1 MNSSVLEGKRILLTR
16 AAHQLGSIEKM
27 VRASAAVPIPFPCLE
42 LQVNTDA
49 LKQGVAIL
57 PEFSDLLFT
66 SANGV
71 LALASFC
78 HEQNR
83 TLKSTLAG
91 KRIAAVGDRTAAALS
106 ALDISVD
113 IIPEIASQDG
123 LIAAYSEHGLPAQL
137 LFFRAKE
144 GRENL
149 AEALEQ
155 QGTVVKIVKAYN
167 TVCPDADATETV
179 ALLAAGQIDA
189 VLLGSTKTARHF
201 LQRIHSN
208 ELANRPV
215 VVVISQLMAEETEQ
229 LGLHV
234 QVVAKSA
241 SFDSMLDGLAE
252 YFESNP

>member
-1 MNSSVLEGKRILLTR
+1 MDSSALEGKRILLTR
-16 AAHQLGSIEKM
+16 AAHQLGSIETM
-27 VRASAAVPIPFPCLE
+27 VRACAAVPIPFPCLE

-49 LKQGVAIL
+49 LKQGIAML

-78 HEQNR
+78 HEHNR
-83 TLKSTLAG
+83 TLKSTLAD
-91 KRIAAVGDRTAAALS
+91 KRIAAVGAKTAAALT

-123 LIAAYSEHGLPAQL
+123 LITAYSEHGMPEQL
-137 LFFRAKE
+137 LFFRAEE
-144 GRENL
+144 GRERL
-149 AEALEQ
+149 AEVLEQ
-155 QGTVVKIVKAYN
+155 QEIVVKTVKAYR
-167 TVCPDADATETV
+167 TICPDDDAGKTV
-179 ALLAAGQIDA
+179 ALLEAGEIDA
-189 VLLGSTKTARHF
+189 VLLGSTKTARHY
-201 LQRIHSN
+201 LQRIGSS

-215 VVVISQLMAEETEQ
+215 VVAISKLMAEETEQ

-241 SFDSMLDGLAE
+241 SFDSMLAALSN
-252 YFESNP
+252 YFESNS